1 MYIDY
6 NILITYGGVARKLA
20 KGENVF
26 EEGNSPRFFYQII
39 EGEIKIFSSNIEGK
53 ELAQAIYVE
62 GESFGGPPL
71 LLEKPYP
78 STAQATVSSVV
89 MRISRENFIHIL
101 NDFPEISR
109 ALLYSFAER
118 IYEKSAMAQVWVGHS
133 PEEKIE
139 QFLIKN
145 KQKNVED
152 GENED
157 DENLVLFTRQ
167 QIADFTGLRVETVIR
182 TLKKMSESGKVKII
196 NHKLYY

>member
-1 MYIDY
+1 MHIDD
-6 NILITYGGVARKLA
+6 NILITYGGVARKLS
-20 KGENVF
+20 KSENVF
-26 EEGNSPRFFYQII
+26 EEGEKPRFFYQIV
-39 EGEIKIFSSNIEGK
+39 EGETKIFSSNIEGK
-53 ELAQAIYVE
+53 ELTQAIYVE

-78 STAQATVSSVV
+78 STAQATTQSVV

-109 ALLYSFAER
+109 AMLYSFAER
-118 IYEKSAMAQVWVGHS
+118 IYEKSEMAQVWVGHS

-145 KQKNVED
+145 KLKNPNDHEE
-152 GENED
+152 ENI
-157 DENLVLFTRQ
+157 VPFTRQ

-182 TLKKMSESGKVKII
+182 TLKKMSEIGKVKII

>member
-1 MYIDY
+1 MLEIIAFFPPTASAGG
-6 NILITYGGVARKLA
+6 ILCERGIGMLSKA
-20 KGENVF
+20 
-26 EEGNSPRFFYQII
+26 FYQ
-39 EGEIKIFSSNIEGK
+39 KVYKFSRQG
-53 ELAQAIYVE
+53 
-62 GESFGGPPL
+62 
-71 LLEKPYP
+71 LEDTGLRRSKYGLR
-78 STAQATVSSVV
+78 VSVV